1 MIGIIGA
8 METEVRT
15 LIENLEAPVKTT
27 LAGCDFYSGKLSGK
41 DAVVVMCGIGKV
53 AAAICAQAMIDTFH
67 PDAIIN
73 TGVAGGLEASLEV
86 GDIVVATDAI
96 QHDFD
101 LTAFGYA
108 KGYMPA
114 WGKDKDRPSGYPT
127 SPELVEK
134 LSEAATLTGAHF
146 VAGRI
151 ASGDKF
157 VSSNELKK
165 TLIGVF
171 SASATEMEGA
181 AIAQV
186 AYQNSLPCAILRAIS
201 DLANCEAN
209 ITYDEFEL
217 IAAERSA
224 KLIMAFMKLV

>member
-8 METEVRT
+8 METEVKT

-27 LAGCDFYSGKLSGK
+27 LAGCDFYSGKLAGK

-73 TGVAGGLEASLEV
+73 TGVAGGLESTLEV
-86 GDIVVATDAI
+86 GDIVVATDAV

-134 LSEAATLTGAHF
+134 LSEAAALTGAHF

-151 ASGDKF
+151 ASGDVF
-157 VSSNELKK
+157 VSSNELKR
-165 TLIGVF
+165 TLIGDF
-171 SASATEMEGA
+171 SASAAEMEGA

-186 AYQNSLPCAILRAIS
+186 AYQNALPCAILRAVS
-201 DLANCEAN
+201 DLADREAN
-209 ITYDEFEL
+209 ISFDEFEL

-224 KLIMAFMKLV
+224 KLMIEFMKLV